1 MNRTVRVGVATT
13 LVVVCLSLLDV
24 SVFAQ
29 KKRKPR
35 RKRAKVTRILLPSLL
50 VSTQANISASVVPQT
65 SASANNIQSGWRPT
79 AASTSGVTKSA
90 LAASQNK
97 APGSKVIAPTLSGPA
112 PTLVTAGQ
120 VIITELR
127 LRGPAG
133 AEDEFVELYN
143 NTDSDII
150 VQANDASPGWTVAF
164 SNGTITGPLFTIPNG
179 EIIPARGHLL
189 GGNSNGYSLCNY
201 PGGNGSAVFSMA
213 KGPEPAALASP
224 CVANGVNGT
233 FAHTIPDQTWAI
245 DVPDGAG
252 VALFTTTNLPSF
264 SVDTRLDAVGFAN
277 SPALYKEGSG
287 IPNVVTAN
295 TEHTYYRDLSNVT
308 PRDTADNASD
318 FLLVGTTPGI
328 QISRL
333 GAPGPENLQSPI
345 VNHTTIAGT
354 LLDPAVSSS
363 SPPNRDRNALAVEPN
378 ADFGTMLIRR
388 TITNNTG
395 LPISRLRFRVINI
408 TSFGTPGCSAPSCA
422 ELRALT
428 STDEPAVATSQGPVV
443 VLGVRLEEPPEQPA
457 GGANNSSLSADTIT
471 ILNPILPGQSIN
483 IVFKLGVMRTGSF
496 KFFVNIEALN
506 GDAL

>member
-1 MNRTVRVGVATT
+1 MNRTVRLGVATT

-35 RKRAKVTRILLPSLL
+35 RKRAKVARILLPSVLA
-50 VSTQANISASVVPQT
+50 SQQANIPANVIPQT
-65 SASANNIQSGWRPT
+65 SASANNIQSGLRPT
-79 AASTSGVTKSA
+79 AGSDSRVTKSA
-90 LAASQNK
+90 LAASQTK
-97 APGSKVIAPTLSGPA
+97 APGSKIIAPTLSGLPA
-112 PTLVTAGQ
+112 PTLVQAGE
-120 VIITELR
+120 VIISELR

-133 AEDEFVELYN
+133 AEDEFIELYN

-150 VQANDASPGWTVAF
+150 VESLDGTGGWTVAL
-164 SNGTITGPLFTIPNG
+164 SDGTITGPIFTIPNG
-179 EIIPARGHLL
+179 ALIPARGHRL

-201 PGGNGSAVFSMA
+201 PGGDGSAVFSTA
-213 KGPEPAALASP
+213 KGPEPAALAAP
-224 CVANGVNGT
+224 CVPNGVSGT
-233 FAHTIPDQTWAI
+233 FAHTIPNHTWDF

-252 VALFTTTNLPSF
+252 VALFATTNGLNF
-264 SVDTRLDAVGFAN
+264 TAATRLDAVGFTN
-277 SPALYKEGSG
+277 SPALYKEGNG
-287 IPNVVTAN
+287 ILNVVTAN
-295 TEHTYYRDLSNVT
+295 LEHTYYRDLSSVT

-318 FLLVGTTPGI
+318 FLLVGTTPGL
-328 QISRL
+328 QVTRL

-345 VNHTTIAGT
+345 VNNTTIAGT
-354 LLDPAVSSS
+354 LYNPSVPASSS
-363 SPPNRDRNALAVEPN
+363 PNRDRIPTPEPN

-428 STDEPAVATSQGPVV
+428 SADEPVGGPVV
-443 VLGVRLEEPPEQPA
+443 VLGLRLEEPPEQA
-457 GGANNSSLSADTIT
+457 GGGANNSSLSADVIT
-471 ILNPILPGQSIN
+471 ILNPILPGESRN
-483 IVFKLGVMRTGSF
+483 VVFKLGVMRTGSF

-506 GDAL
+506 GSGIT